1 MNKFLLSIVLLPAL
15 ILGGC
20 SSTKEKDY
28 TSAAIRPPLE
38 VPPGLSALPN
48 ESSLPVRTSSAVAL
62 ESRKRD
68 PVVKITESLL
78 PRYEGFEMRR
88 AGSQRWLV
96 VKAEAEPLWFK
107 LKGFIRKLDFE
118 ITLQNPE
125 TGILETNWKEND
137 GSLSLGA
144 VQGWFTEALGAL
156 YSTGLKDQFR
166 FRLEHGNV
174 TGTMEVF
181 ISHRGMEEVVVAG
194 GATDAVE
201 TLWQPRAADPEL
213 EAELL
218 KLLMVYLGSSKDDA
232 IQVGDTI
239 RNDVPAVTFKKDE
252 QGQMVLLLADPLE
265 QAWRRVGISLDRVG
279 FTVQDRDRA
288 ANIYYV
294 HYIDPAGAKSSKGLF
309 GGLFDDDDDADEE
322 YFQISIQARENGSEV
337 RVLNRQGVV
346 ASSATSEKIL
356 RLLSQQ
362 LQ

>member
-1 MNKFLLSIVLLPAL
+1 MNKFLLSMVLLPVFF
-15 ILGGC
+15 LGGC
-20 SSTKEKDY
+20 STTKEKDY
-28 TSAAIRPPLE
+28 TSATVRPPLE
-38 VPPGLSALPN
+38 VPPDLSALPS
-48 ESSLPVRTSSAVAL
+48 EGALTVRASSAVAL

-78 PRYEGFEMRR
+78 TRYEGFEMRR

-107 LKGFIRKLDFE
+107 LKSFIRKLDFE

-144 VQGWFTEALGAL
+144 VQGWFAEALGAL

-166 FRLEHGNV
+166 FRLEHGN
-174 TGTMEVF
+174 TAGTMEVF

-232 IQVGDTI
+232 LQVGAEI
-239 RNDVPAVTFKKDE
+239 KNDVPAVTFKKDE

-279 FTVQDRDRA
+279 FTVQDRDRTT
-288 ANIYYV
+288 NIYYV
-294 HYIDPAGAKSSKGLF
+294 HYVDPSTGKSSKGLF
-309 GGLFDDDDDADEE
+309 GGLFSDDDDADEE
-322 YFQISIQARENGSEV
+322 YFQISIRARENGSEV

-346 ASSATSEKIL
+346 ASSATSKKIL

>member
-1 MNKFLLSIVLLPAL
+1 MVLLPVL

-28 TSAAIRPPLE
+28 TSATVRPPLE
-38 VPPGLSALPN
+38 VPPDLSALPN
-48 ESSLPVRTSSAVAL
+48 QGALPVRQMGAASSAVAL
-62 ESRKRD
+62 ESRRRD

-78 PRYEGFEMRR
+78 PRYEDFEMRR

-107 LKGFIRKLDFE
+107 LKNFIRKLDFE

-144 VQGWFTEALGAL
+144 VQGWFAEALGAL

-166 FRLEHGNV
+166 FRLEHGN
-174 TGTMEVF
+174 TAGTMEVF

-232 IQVGDTI
+232 LQVGAAI
-239 RNDVPAVTFKKDE
+239 KNDVAAVTLKKDE
-252 QGQMVLLLADPLE
+252 QGQMILWLADPLD

-279 FTVQDRDRA
+279 FTVQDRDRTT
-288 ANIYYV
+288 NIYYV
-294 HYIDPAGAKSSKGLF
+294 HYVDPSAGKSSKGLF
-309 GGLFDDDDDADEE
+309 GGLFNDDDDDADEE
-322 YFQISIQARENGSEV
+322 YFQISIRARENGSEV